1 MGTGVVTGPYAIT
14 AGQTLALNDPATW
27 SSASQTVQMQNNTG
41 FTVSVQS
48 SGSAYN
54 IQPFTASTIP
64 CAGGQTLV
72 AQVSSTINVSGGFLT
87 AVWLLSG
94 QDAPIPDGPMVVYP
108 KQTTIL
114 TATYIAGGPY
124 GTLTTISGWTN
135 NQTSITLNYAA
146 IPFNTGGTYIWLT
159 GINVSGVPSVY
170 PGVPYGLLYNNTNT
184 PSSLTWTGL
193 NLANIFALQI
203 SIGTASAPVV
213 YFGNTYFYYYSSYSQ

>member
-1 MGTGVVTGPYAIT
+1 MGTGVITGPYAIT
-14 AGQTLALNDPATW
+14 AGQTLSLNDPAKW
-27 SSASQTVQMQNNTG
+27 SIASQTVQIQNNTG

-48 SGSAYN
+48 SGAAYN

-87 AVWLLSG
+87 AVWLLPG
-94 QDAPIPDGPMVVYP
+94 QDAPMPDGPMVVYP

-114 TATYIAGGPY
+114 TASTYSGGTS
-124 GTLTTISGWTN
+124 GLTTVISGWTN

-146 IPFNTGGTYIWLT
+146 TYYLGTYIWLT
-159 GINVSGVPSVY
+159 GINLSGAGTVY
-170 PGVPYGLLYNNTNT
+170 PGVPYGLVYNSTNT

-193 NLANIFALQI
+193 NLTNIVVLQI
-203 SIGTASAPVV
+203 SVGNASAPLNS
-213 YFGNTYFYYYSSYSQ
+213 FGNTYFTYYSSYSQ